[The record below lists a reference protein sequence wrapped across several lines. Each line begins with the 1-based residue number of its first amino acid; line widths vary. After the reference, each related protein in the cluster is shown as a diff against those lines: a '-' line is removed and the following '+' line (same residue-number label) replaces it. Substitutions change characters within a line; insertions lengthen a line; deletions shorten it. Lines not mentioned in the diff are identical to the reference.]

1 MISKFIKI
9 KNIGRFRDFSAS
21 GDITFG
27 KVNIIYGENSTGKT
41 TLTSLIRSLISNK
54 SDLVLERKT
63 FSSTDEQYVE
73 LLFNGKVFK
82 FQNSSWNNCDI
93 DLNIEIF
100 DEFFINE
107 NIYTGLDILSEHQK
121 YLYQFAIGEEG
132 IALAREIEKIKKD
145 LQTNKHPDLNSL
157 KQQIQRLIEK
167 YFEVEEFV
175 NLNEDKEIDKKIEE
189 KNREISVAEAS
200 NEIREKEL
208 LKEIQPLS
216 LPFDLGTIKH
226 LLEKSL
232 TTISEE
238 ALQKVTQHISKLGNV
253 LKEDTETWLHQGLL
267 CVENIKDNS
276 CPFCQRD
283 ITTAESTIKS
293 YQQYFNEDYRKL
305 KGDIDK
311 YSGQIQGFN
320 IEQFLNKI
328 EIIGLNNSTLIEYWK
343 RFLTAIEF
351 PQLKEFEEY
360 SGQIA
365 KFFKGVKLLF
375 ENKSKSILEPIN
387 ADYIDRLSESVK
399 KLNDNITA
407 YNQKIRNY
415 NKTVTELKAKQSDIN
430 ELKNDFKKLEIQ
442 KERFSEKTKD
452 LCNKY
457 QKCEEEIKELDKLVE
472 QKKKDLN
479 SAIFD
484 KVGKY
489 GAETNRI
496 LEKFGAPFK
505 IVRLTQRY
513 RGKGEEPY
521 LEYFLEIEGYEVNPL
536 QEAKFTLSGGDKN
549 AIALAFFFA
558 KIIVDKR
565 IENKIIIFDDPISSF
580 DINRKRRT
588 IEFIRD
594 LSKNAKQTI
603 VLTHLNTF
611 AFELYDSLKDIGVS
625 PKCLQIINRNLK
637 EWNINEDKK
646 PPFFKNFSRL
656 ETFISN
662 NEKINLDEARR
673 LIRICLEDKLNFGYF
688 QFLKD
693 LGDDFWLGTMV
704 KRFRE
709 LKDNPSFKF
718 KHSNNEEVINE
729 LENLCDFSGPS
740 HHSNIT
746 TTYRTD
752 YTHTEIVNY
761 VKSSLKLI
769 YEWL

>member
-1 MISKFIKI
+1 MNTLEMQNGNLKI
-9 KNIGRFRDFSAS
+9 KNIKAREILDSRGNPTVEVELETEEGIFVAS
-21 GDITFG
+21 VPSGA
-27 KVNIIYGENSTGKT
+27 STGKY
-41 TLTSLIRSLISNK
+41 
-54 SDLVLERKT
+54 EA
-63 FSSTDEQYVE
+63 VE
-73 LLFNGKVFK
+73 LRDG
-82 FQNSSWNNCDI
+82 
-93 DLNIEIF
+93 
-100 DEFFINE
+100 
-107 NIYTGLDILSEHQK
+107 
-121 YLYQFAIGEEG
+121 GE
-132 IALAREIEKIKKD
+132 
-145 LQTNKHPDLNSL
+145 
-157 KQQIQRLIEK
+157 
-167 YFEVEEFV
+167 
-175 NLNEDKEIDKKIEE
+175 
-189 KNREISVAEAS
+189 
-200 NEIREKEL
+200 
-208 LKEIQPLS
+208 
-216 LPFDLGTIKH
+216 
-226 LLEKSL
+226 
-232 TTISEE
+232 
-238 ALQKVTQHISKLGNV
+238 
-253 LKEDTETWLHQGLL
+253 
-267 CVENIKDNS
+267 
-276 CPFCQRD
+276 
-283 ITTAESTIKS
+283 
-293 YQQYFNEDYRKL
+293 
-305 KGDIDK
+305 
-311 YSGQIQGFN
+311 
-320 IEQFLNKI
+320 
-328 EIIGLNNSTLIEYWK
+328 
-343 RFLTAIEF
+343 
-351 PQLKEFEEY
+351 
-360 SGQIA
+360 
-365 KFFKGVKLLF
+365 
-375 ENKSKSILEPIN
+375 
-387 ADYIDRLSESVK
+387 
-399 KLNDNITA
+399 
-407 YNQKIRNY
+407 
-415 NKTVTELKAKQSDIN
+415 
-430 ELKNDFKKLEIQ
+430 
-442 KERFSEKTKD
+442 
-452 LCNKY
+452 
-457 QKCEEEIKELDKLVE
+457 
-472 QKKKDLN
+472 
-479 SAIFD
+479 
-484 KVGKY
+484 
-489 GAETNRI
+489 
-496 LEKFGAPFK
+496 
-505 IVRLTQRY
+505 RY

-729 LENLCDFSGPS
+729 LGNLCDFSGPS